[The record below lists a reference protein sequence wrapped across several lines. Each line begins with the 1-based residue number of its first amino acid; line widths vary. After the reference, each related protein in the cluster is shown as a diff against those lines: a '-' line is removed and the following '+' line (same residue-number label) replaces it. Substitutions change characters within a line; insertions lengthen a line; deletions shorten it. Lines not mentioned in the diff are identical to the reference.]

1 MACRSM
7 KNYEQFTRVAYLAI
21 DAMRRINTLLWRTLI
36 IIIIIIIMSQF
47 LPRKIKNP
55 QMRRL
60 A

>member
-1 MACRSM
+1 MMNELNCFVLVNGTGYLFIKVAQGDV
-7 KNYEQFTRVAYLAI
+7 EQLSV
-21 DAMRRINTLLWRTLI
+21 

-47 LPRKIKNP
+47 LPRKIKSP